1 MLHLVKDCLKDT
13 DTKHPSAQQIWC
25 LSALKEASQY
35 VQSLEVRGR
44 EERGRRRKGGREG
57 KLQERDEF
65 IKQLREENKARE
77 REVENIRGK
86 VRVKEGEIET
96 LRSVIRESE
105 SDTRVTNEEI
115 EHLRRVLQDKDQTIY
130 QLQFSPSS
138 YACLVSGPVLQSAT
152 TNHPTH
158 VVVKLGDS
166 SGRRCSLKQN
176 VTAELVMQSS
186 SQVSPTDHSQQ
197 SSAAVAM
204 ISPSRYE
211 VSYTAVRQGLYK
223 LHILVNGS
231 KINDSPF
238 TITAYPD
245 PTQII
250 SPVRIMKGLNKPY
263 DITFNSHGEMIV
275 SENRVDQVSVFDV
288 GGRMVRMF
296 GFKGDRPEQ
305 MISPAGIAVDDMD
318 NVYVSSDHKLQKFT
332 SRGEL
337 IKCIGRN
344 GSKKGEFDDPRGV
357 TIHSNQVHVCD
368 LDNHRIQVFDL
379 DLNLIGSIRSCGS
392 GRGEFVSPFDIA
404 FDTDGNKYVVE
415 NGSNRVQVM
424 DSSGRF
430 IRMFSQEGEDKL
442 RHPTALH
449 IADKYVYVSDWSSYR
464 IAVYETSGQYV
475 TSFGEFGA
483 HYYITYCV
491 SGFIYVCDCHNN

>member
-1 MLHLVKDCLKDT
+1 
-13 DTKHPSAQQIWC
+13 
-25 LSALKEASQY
+25 
-35 VQSLEVRGR
+35 
-44 EERGRRRKGGREG
+44 
-57 KLQERDEF
+57 
-65 IKQLREENKARE
+65 
-77 REVENIRGK
+77 
-86 VRVKEGEIET
+86 
-96 LRSVIRESE
+96 
-105 SDTRVTNEEI
+105 
-115 EHLRRVLQDKDQTIY
+115 
-130 QLQFSPSS
+130 
-138 YACLVSGPVLQSAT
+138 
-152 TNHPTH
+152 
-158 VVVKLGDS
+158 
-166 SGRRCSLKQN
+166 
-176 VTAELVMQSS
+176 MQSS

-231 KINDSPF
+231 EINDKPF

-263 DITFNSHGEMIV
+263 DITFNSHGEIIV

-288 GGRMVRMF
+288 GGRMVWMF

-318 NVYVSSDHKLQKFT
+318 NVYVSSVHKLQKFT

-344 GSKKGEFDDPRGV
+344 GSKKGEIDDPRGV

-379 DLNLIGSIRSCGS
+379 DLNLIGSIGSCRS

-404 FDTDGNKYVVE
+404 FNTDGNKYVVE

-424 DSSGRF
+424 DSSGQF
-430 IRMFSQEGEDKL
+430 IRMFSQEGEGKL
-442 RHPTALH
+442 RHPTALQ

-483 HYYITYCV
+483 HYCITSCV